1 MSKAHVFERRWVSLL
16 IGAAAVLF
24 IVGLPK
30 HAFAQSAGG
39 TMTHVEYFYN
49 SGTPQLL
56 LQQNGNQSINYFA
69 QTTAVYGCSVNV
81 DIDTIKIW
89 VSIAQAAQLSGK
101 STTIY
106 YSVCNGTNYINDVLI
121 SN

>member
-1 MSKAHVFERRWVSLL
+1 MSKAHVVERRWIGLL
-16 IGAAAVLF
+16 IGAAAILF

-30 HAFAQSAGG
+30 HAFAQASDG
-39 TMTHVEYFYN
+39 TLTHVEYYYN

-56 LQQNGNQSINYFA
+56 LQQNGNQSNNYFA

-121 SN
+121 SD